1 MDPIIAAMKDRATR
15 FARRIQIRFWPE
27 DEPDKSYAGYSRNI
41 SVTGMFVSTAHPV
54 KPGKILQIEFQGF
67 DAPFR
72 VRGQV
77 MHSAKV
83 SPMLQSVRPSGMG
96 VRFLDRSA
104 ELEVLLPSDEPDPR
118 RREGERVFP
127 VYFKNRDEV
136 RKVFERDIK
145 NGGLF
150 VPTAR
155 PAKLH
160 QKVTIEL
167 HLPPPEDRVVTVD
180 AEVVHRV
187 GSGPRTGMGIAFDD
201 QAEVLEALRPFLP
214 TPPE

>member
-1 MDPIIAAMKDRATR
+1 MKDRATR

-54 KPGKILQIEFQGF
+54 KPGKILQVEFQGV

-104 ELEVLLPSDEPDPR
+104 ELEVLLPSEESDPGGR
-118 RREGERVFP
+118 RRERVFP
-127 VYFKNRDEV
+127 VYFKNNEEV
-136 RKVFERDIK
+136 REVFERDIK

-155 PAKLH
+155 PAQLH
-160 QKVTIEL
+160 EEVTIAL

-187 GSGPRTGMGIAFDD
+187 GSGPRTGMGIAFED
-201 QAEVLEALRPFLP
+201 QGEVLEALRPLLP
-214 TPPE
+214 PPRE